1 MLSRRQRLNA
11 IDDDAHRRRRAAS
24 GRRRSAQ
31 GAPPLWF
38 RSVVWGEICLQLP
51 FFFLAVK
58 ALYDRDEAA
67 FRVPFVIYGA
77 HTATTMIPILGE
89 ILGSATAPTR
99 LALIYLPYL
108 LFPLGCVVL
117 FCFA

>member
-1 MLSRRQRLNA
+1 M
-11 IDDDAHRRRRAAS
+11 
-24 GRRRSAQ
+24 

-51 FFFLAVK
+51 FFFVAVK

-67 FRVPFVIYGA
+67 FRIPFVIYGA
-77 HTATTMIPILGE
+77 HAATTMIPILGE
-89 ILGSATAPTR
+89 ILGSAAAPTR
-99 LALIYLPYL
+99 LPLIYLPYL

-117 FCFA
+117 FGFA

>member
-1 MLSRRQRLNA
+1 M
-11 IDDDAHRRRRAAS
+11 
-24 GRRRSAQ
+24 
-31 GAPPLWF
+31 GAPQLWF

-51 FFFLAVK
+51 FFFVAVK

-67 FRVPFVIYGA
+67 FRIPFIVYGA
-77 HTATTMIPILGE
+77 HVATTMIPILGE
-89 ILGSATAPTR
+89 ICGSTR

-117 FCFA
+117 FGFA

>member
-1 MLSRRQRLNA
+1 M
-11 IDDDAHRRRRAAS
+11 
-24 GRRRSAQ
+24 
-31 GAPPLWF
+31 
-38 RSVVWGEICLQLP
+38 
-51 FFFLAVK
+51 AVK

-67 FRVPFVIYGA
+67 FRIPFIVYGA

-89 ILGSATAPTR
+89 ICGSSAPTR

-117 FCFA
+117 FGFA

>member
-1 MLSRRQRLNA
+1 M
-11 IDDDAHRRRRAAS
+11 
-24 GRRRSAQ
+24 
-31 GAPPLWF
+31 
-38 RSVVWGEICLQLP
+38 VWAELCLQLP
-51 FFFLAVK
+51 FFFVAVK

-67 FRVPFVIYGA
+67 FRIPFIVYGA

-117 FCFA
+117 FGFA